1 MDTNLAHTL
10 QRVGRA
16 FRLPGPFFSYEEI
29 NRGNINTTYRVN
41 YISENEEGVAYI
53 KPYLFQK
60 VNTYAFR
67 HPTEL
72 MDNIDKITE
81 YIRTRCPDRTT
92 LHFHHVERDGRRLS
106 YFDDPALGFWRVVN
120 YVPSV
125 TYDVCDDPAVIR
137 SAGEAFGD
145 FQTILKDFDP
155 SLLHE
160 TIPGFHDTRRRYETL
175 RQAAKEDKAG
185 RAAEVR
191 EELDYLFSIE
201 DEACRLVD
209 LYEEGKL
216 PLRVTHNDT
225 KFNNVLVTETEPPY
239 GAVVI
244 DFDTV
249 MEGMI
254 AYDFA
259 DSVRSTAKIVSG
271 NTDDTV
277 ARIDTEKF
285 RDIAMGYLTETR
297 SMLSDAEIAAMAPCT
312 LAVTAELAARYLADY
327 LAGDRYLKIAEPLQ
341 NLRKARLNLSFAD
354 DIRQNMPNLQA
365 IIAESA
371 SLENDDKQR

>member
-160 TIPGFHDTRRRYETL
+160 TIPGFHDTRRRYEAL

-225 KFNNVLVTETEPPY
+225 KINNVLFDEHEPR
-239 GAVVI
+239 ALVVI
-244 DFDTV
+244 DLDTV
-249 MEGMI
+249 MPGLVGNDFGDASRFAANFTEEDSPDISHTGLDLNVFWAFTEG
-254 AYDFA
+254 FLSRTA
-259 DSVRSTAKIVSG
+259 DTL
-271 NTDDTV
+271 TPTE
-277 ARIDTEKF
+277 IDTLGLSCF
-285 RDIAMGYLTETR
+285 ALTVE
-297 SMLSDAEIAAMAPCT
+297 
-312 LAVTAELAARYLADY
+312 LAVRFLADY
-327 LAGDRYLKIAEPLQ
+327 LAGDPYFKIKYPSHNFDRTRCQIALSRDMQ
-341 NLRKARLNLSFAD
+341 NKREAMDSIVRARAAKY
-354 DIRQNMPNLQA
+354 R
-365 IIAESA
+365 
-371 SLENDDKQR
+371 RG